1 MWRQRF
7 WIHHEGAVSASAGP
21 AVVVEL
27 LKEAFRTSLTEPP
40 ESAHWML
47 EESRVTYDSPG

>member
-7 WIHHEGAVSASAGP
+7 WIHHEGPVSACAGP